1 MQEKWGRMPERWERG
16 REGLAFSNT
25 SLFIFPWCFQLQFRN
40 LDFCRRNTGK
50 AAHYSNEE

>member
-1 MQEKWGRMPERWERG
+1 MGAG
-16 REGLAFSNT
+16 REGLAFSNI